1 MAGISTRRF
10 AVGPVDEHQID
21 VGRVVEL
28 VAAELAHGDDR
39 ESGLGS
45 VGAERDPVRL
55 AHGRRGLAQ
64 RLPDAR
70 VGQVRQL
77 LGRPREVGVAQEIAR
92 ADAQEMA
99 VLETPERLHP
109 RLARLERAERLCQV
123 GRQVLGEPE
132 SHRGGLEQPRE
143 AAGAPAQD
151 VGEHLARAAQARQQ
165 RRRTGMLGERAEE
178 Y

>member
-1 MAGISTRRF
+1 M
-10 AVGPVDEHQID
+10 
-21 VGRVVEL
+21 
-28 VAAELAHGDDR
+28 
-39 ESGLGS
+39 
-45 VGAERDPVRL
+45 
-55 AHGRRGLAQ
+55 
-64 RLPDAR
+64 
-70 VGQVRQL
+70 RQL

-99 VLETPERLHP
+99 VLEAPQRVHP
-109 RLARLERAERLCQV
+109 RFPRLERAERLRQV

-132 SHRGGLEQPRE
+132 PHRSGLEQPRE

-165 RRRTGMLGERAEE
+165 RHCTGMLGERAEE